1 MLESNWNGQLLDSI
15 EKVQGL
21 ERSMQYNGN
30 NLVVKLV
37 KSKYETGIDL
47 IQKAK
52 KQLEKMIIRITGI
65 KKLAVDIPCY
75 EIA

>member
-1 MLESNWNGQLLDSI
+1 
-15 EKVQGL
+15 
-21 ERSMQYNGN
+21 MQYNGN

-37 KSKYETGIDL
+37 KGKYETGINL